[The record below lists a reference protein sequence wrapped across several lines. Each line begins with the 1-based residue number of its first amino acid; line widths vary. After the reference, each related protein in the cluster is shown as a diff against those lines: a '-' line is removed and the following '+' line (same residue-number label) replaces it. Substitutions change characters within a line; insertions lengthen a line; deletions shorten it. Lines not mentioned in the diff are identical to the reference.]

1 MSGLVLTITEAG
13 RAALVNAANTGTEA
27 VLLASVGVSAA
38 SFTPS
43 PAATSLPGEI
53 KRISTI
59 AGEAV
64 ADDTVHVTVRDESS
78 AVYTVRSFG
87 LYLSDGTLFAVYSQ
101 PEPIMEKSAQ
111 AMLLLALDV
120 AFADID
126 ADQITFGD
134 TSFLNPPATTERQ
147 GVVELATLEETD
159 AGNDATRAV
168 HPKGLKAAVT
178 GWLNDRFGEG
188 APSDFIKGLLNSAS
202 AAALRLSLGLKSAAL
217 KDEGAG
223 KGLDADLLDGQHGS
237 YYSNVVAR
245 LGYTP
250 WGPNNDGA
258 GSGLDADLLDGQQG
272 SYYADIPARLG
283 YTPANRAGD
292 TFTGDIGLA
301 KGFYLRGRT
310 TSNAATRLLGL
321 NPSTNI
327 LYFGGIDQPIGD
339 IYFVNNGAVSA
350 QLTGA
355 GASAAL
361 RVAGHLVWHAG
372 NDGAGSGL
380 DADLFD
386 GKQAGQFVQNLG
398 TTTTAGLN
406 DIGTG
411 FIVEDT
417 GGTRHAVLSIVP
429 DHSSTGAIQQ
439 RFVFAGDIE
448 WRNKTDGKN
457 WSAWRKIWTSANDG
471 SGSGMDADLLD
482 GLHASAFARLSGAAF
497 TGAISVPL
505 GSAFSFGSHP
515 ALSMSSNGAGLFLVS
530 GTGNFILQNA
540 ARTANNL
547 TVDNATGSLS
557 ARGKITS
564 GGHVEVPDG
573 AAFISNGKPV
583 LREAGG
589 GTWLYSAGVNGYTF
603 RNDANS
609 ATLLSINNSTGV
621 LSRLGNTVW
630 DSGND
635 GSGSGSDADM
645 LDGLHA
651 ADFAKLADFIASKT
665 TNGYCRLPNGMI
677 LQAGRFSAVNDSTV
691 TVTFPIAFPNMCM
704 GVVVSGTAHLKA
716 DAQDNNPAVRNG
728 SVTLTSFQVFNAA
741 DTTQAFFLAFGY

>member
-53 KRISTI
+53 KRISTL

-126 ADQITFGD
+126 ATQITFGD

-178 GWLNDRFGEG
+178 NWLNARFGEG
-188 APSDFIKGLLNSAS
+188 APSSFIKGLLTSAS
-202 AAALRLSLGLKSAAL
+202 AAALRASLGIKSAAL
-217 KDEGAG
+217 KDEGAD
-223 KGLDADLLDGQHGS
+223 KGLDADKLDGEEGTF
-237 YYSNVVAR
+237 YRNAANLNAGTVPTAR
-245 LGYTP
+245 L
-250 WGPNNDGA
+250 
-258 GSGLDADLLDGQQG
+258 SGTYNISVSG
-272 SYYADIPARLG
+272 
-283 YTPANRAGD
+283 
-292 TFTGDIGLA
+292 
-301 KGFYLRGRT
+301 
-310 TSNAATRLLGL
+310 NAATATKLATARTLSLTGDVTGSASFDGSANAGISVTLAAAKVLEKLRTVDGSGSGVDADTVDGYQAADFARWSGGL
-321 NPSTNI
+321 FTGSINFSKSHGVQFQGFAALFEVADATV
-327 LYFGGIDQPIGD
+327 LRSVGTGGIS
-339 IYFVNNGAVSA
+339 FR
-350 QLTGA
+350 
-355 GASAAL
+355 ASS
-361 RVAGHLVWHAG
+361 
-372 NDGAGSGL
+372 N
-380 DADLFD
+380 
-386 GKQAGQFVQNLG
+386 
-398 TTTTAGLN
+398 
-406 DIGTG
+406 
-411 FIVEDT
+411 
-417 GGTRHAVLSIVP
+417 AVLLSL
-429 DHSSTGAIQQ
+429 SETGVLSRQGY
-439 RFVFAGDIE
+439 RVWDAG
-448 WRNKTDGKN
+448 
-457 WSAWRKIWTSANDG
+457 NDG
-471 SGSGMDADLLD
+471 SGSGMDADMLD

-573 AAFISNGKPV
+573 AAFVSNGKPV

-589 GTWLYSAGVNGYTF
+589 GTWLYSAGVNGYSF
-603 RNDANS
+603 RNSANTVTIAAIS
-609 ATLLSINNSTGV
+609 DDGYANFAGLT
-621 LSRLGNTVW
+621 RAFNTVW
-630 DSGND
+630 DAGND
-635 GSGSGSDADM
+635 GSGSGLDADL

-741 DTTQAFFLAFGY
+741 DTTQAFFLAFGW

>member
-64 ADDTVHVTVRDESS
+64 ADDTVHVTVRDESN

-147 GVVELATLEETD
+147 GVVELATPEET
-159 AGNDATRAV
+159 ATGSDATRAV
-168 HPKGLKAAVT
+168 HPRGLKAAVT
-178 GWLNDRFGEG
+178 GWLNARFGEG

-339 IYFVNNGAVSA
+339 ICFVNNGAVSA

-386 GKQAGQFVQNLG
+386 GKQSSEFLG
-398 TTTTAGLN
+398 SNAISSNAFYGANVLRNGWYGILFGEIATAPALIFDPSGRGGLYSESNGWRWHWDGSDIQIGGTAG
-406 DIGTG
+406 
-411 FIVEDT
+411 
-417 GGTRHAVLSIVP
+417 R
-429 DHSSTGAIQQ
+429 
-439 RFVFAGDIE
+439 
-448 WRNKTDGKN
+448 K
-457 WSAWRKIWTSANDG
+457 AWHSANDG
-471 SGSGMDADLLD
+471 SGSGLDADLWDGEHRPVNFARVAAGGSPLDSTTDPMTLPVGGSLYSLHANNGYGGAAAYVAALAGGDIGQHGLLLSSRVNSADLLVLSRPAGWTRVWTIGNDGAGSGLDADLLD
-482 GLHASAFARLSGAAF
+482 GQQGSYYLPASSYTAADVR
-497 TGAISVPL
+497 AKL
-505 GSAFSFGSHP
+505 
-515 ALSMSSNGAGLFLVS
+515 
-530 GTGNFILQNA
+530 
-540 ARTANNL
+540 L
-547 TVDNATGSLS
+547 TV
-557 ARGKITS
+557 
-564 GGHVEVPDG
+564 
-573 AAFISNGKPV
+573 
-583 LREAGG
+583 
-589 GTWLYSAGVNGYTF
+589 
-603 RNDANS
+603 
-609 ATLLSINNSTGV
+609 
-621 LSRLGNTVW
+621 
-630 DSGND
+630 D
-635 GSGSGSDADM
+635 GSGSGLDADL

-741 DTTQAFFLAFGY
+741 DTTQAFFLAFGW